1 MAELTEEEK
10 EILRRAKAIQR
21 KVEEDVD
28 QVPDDFGEPVKKKR
42 SSANNRNTSA
52 NHRSASAKGSSTSE
66 GRKTSGSSRKQGKQ
80 SARSSGKKKN
90 KTRRIGRFLWKCIF
104 ILLLLLAVLYVAA
117 RYIAAKVDYQPYTTE
132 YVRGADVMSKP
143 WVKNILVMGTD
154 ERNSDETTRSD
165 AMILL
170 SINERSRKI
179 TMTSILRDC
188 YVPIAGHGE
197 NRINTAYR
205 FGGAALTVQTIEE
218 NFKIAIDG
226 YVKIDFY
233 SFVDIVDAVGG
244 VWIDV
249 DEGEKEYV
257 NGYLNEINALL
268 GAEFGDGYLQETG
281 NLLLNGK
288 QALSYARIRYI
299 GSDFQ
304 RTERQREIVEAVLK
318 QAKTLNPVKL
328 YRLTDT
334 VLPEVVTDLDDH
346 TLAVMMMKA
355 IFYLGYD
362 MEQNRIPMDGTW
374 SNSSIDGKAV
384 LQIDFNAN
392 IQGIQDIIYGE

>member
-10 EILRRAKAIQR
+10 EILRKAKAIQR

-42 SSANNRNTSA
+42 SPANNRNTSA
-52 NHRSASAKGSSTSE
+52 NHRSTPE
-66 GRKTSGSSRKQGKQ
+66 GRRTSGSGRKQRKQ
-80 SARSSGKKKN
+80 SARSSGKKKS

-104 ILLLLLAVLYVAA
+104 ILLILLAVLYVAA

-143 WVKNILVMGTD
+143 GVKNILVMGTD

-205 FGGAALTVQTIEE
+205 FGGAALTIQTIEE

-244 VWIDV
+244 VEIDV

-268 GAEFGDGYLQETG
+268 GAEFGDGYLQNSG
-281 NLLLNGK
+281 KLLLNGK

-374 SNSSIDGKAV
+374 SNSNIDGKAV